1 MVVELLLLLLPE
13 KFPAIELWMAV
24 VLEISFSLIFD

>member
-13 KFPAIELWMAV
+13 KFPAIALWIVV
-24 VLEISFSLIFD
+24 VLEISFSLILD